1 MTVAKRIDE
10 DSVLKAYARWAPVYD
25 YSFGLFAEAAR
36 KYTVQE
42 INKRVGRVLEVGVG
56 TGMSLPQYHRHLK
69 ITGIDL
75 SPDMLAKARDRVRE
89 KKLNHVEGIREMDAS
104 VMDFS
109 DDRFDTVAAMYVM
122 TVVPDP
128 VKVMNE
134 LERVCK
140 PGGEVIIINHF
151 AQDHGIR
158 GRVERWMAPAS
169 RALGWHPDFKIDTIT
184 DITDL
189 KLVESKPLWPMGL
202 FTMLRFK
209 KPASISN
216 LHPVSEAAEQTPEAP
231 RLATAEPLESVG

>member
-56 TGMSLPQYHRHLK
+56 TGMSLPQYQRHLK

-75 SPDMLAKARDRVRE
+75 SPDMLAKARDRVRD

-128 VKVMNE
+128 VKVMSE

-140 PGGEVIIINHF
+140 PGGEVIIVNHF

-169 RALGWHPDFKIDTIT
+169 RALGWHPDFRIETIT

-189 KLVESKPLWPMGL
+189 KLIESKPLWPLGL

-209 KPASISN
+209 KPASVSN
-216 LHPVSEAAEQTPEAP
+216 LRSAFEAGEEVARASGPTQ
-231 RLATAEPLESVG
+231 AEPMELVG

>member
-56 TGMSLPQYHRHLK
+56 TGMSLPQYQRHLK

-128 VKVMNE
+128 VKVMSE

-169 RALGWHPDFKIDTIT
+169 RALGWHPDFRIETIT

-189 KLVESKPLWPMGL
+189 QLIESKPLWPLGL

-209 KPASISN
+209 KPASVSN
-216 LHPVSEAAEQTPEAP
+216 LGSVLDSAEEEGRVSRSTQG
-231 RLATAEPLESVG
+231 EPMELVG

>member
-10 DSVLKAYARWAPVYD
+10 SAVLKAYARWAPVYD

-56 TGMSLPQYHRHLK
+56 TGMSLPQYQRHLK

-75 SPDMLAKARDRVRE
+75 SPEMLAKARDRVRD
-89 KKLNHVEGIREMDAS
+89 KKLDHVEGIREMDAS
-104 VMDFS
+104 VMDFA
-109 DDRFDTVAAMYVM
+109 DNRFDTVVAMYVM

-128 VKVMNE
+128 VKVMSE

-158 GRVERWMAPAS
+158 ARVERWMAPAS

-189 KLVESKPLWPMGL
+189 KLIESKPLWPLGL
-202 FTMLRFK
+202 FTLLKFK
-209 KPASISN
+209 KPASVSN
-216 LHPVSEAAEQTPEAP
+216 LHSVSAP
-231 RLATAEPLESVG
+231 AKESADASRRATGERLENVG

>member
-56 TGMSLPQYHRHLK
+56 TGMSLPQYQRHLK

-128 VKVMNE
+128 VKVMSE

-169 RALGWHPDFKIDTIT
+169 RALGWHPDFRIETIT

-189 KLVESKPLWPMGL
+189 KLIESKPLWPLGL

-209 KPASISN
+209 KPAS
-216 LHPVSEAAEQTPEAP
+216 VSRLGSVVNSGEEEARAP
-231 RLATAEPLESVG
+231 RPTQGEPMVLVG

>member
-10 DSVLKAYARWAPVYD
+10 NAVLKAYARWAPVYD
-25 YSFGLFAEAAR
+25 YSFGLVAEAAR
-36 KYTVQE
+36 KHTVQE

-56 TGMSLPQYHRHLK
+56 TGMSLPQYQRHLK

-104 VMDFS
+104 VMDFA
-109 DDRFDTVAAMYVM
+109 DDRFDTVVAMYVM

-128 VKVMNE
+128 VKVMSE

-189 KLVESKPLWPMGL
+189 NLVESKQLWPLGL

-209 KPASISN
+209 KPASISD
-216 LHPVSEAAEQTPEAP
+216 LRPVTGLIGERANASREV
-231 RLATAEPLESVG
+231 RAEPLEHVG

>member
-56 TGMSLPQYHRHLK
+56 TGMSLPQYQRHLK

-158 GRVERWMAPAS
+158 GRVEQWMAPAS
-169 RALGWHPDFKIDTIT
+169 RALGWHPDFKIETIT

-189 KLVESKPLWPMGL
+189 KLIESKPLWPLGL

-209 KPASISN
+209 KPASVSN
-216 LHPVSEAAEQTPEAP
+216 LRPVEEASIASAP
-231 RLATAEPLESVG
+231 ATVTAEPLENVG

>member
-1 MTVAKRIDE
+1 MTVANRIDE
-10 DSVLKAYARWAPVYD
+10 DAVLKAYARWAPVYD

-56 TGMSLPQYHRHLK
+56 TGMSLPQYQRHLK

-75 SPDMLAKARDRVRE
+75 SPDMLVKARDRVRE

-109 DDRFDTVAAMYVM
+109 DDRFDTVVAMYVM

-128 VKVMNE
+128 VKVMSE

-169 RALGWHPDFKIDTIT
+169 RALGWHPDFKIDTII

-189 KLVESKPLWPMGL
+189 KLIESKPLRPLGL

-209 KPASISN
+209 KPAS
-216 LHPVSEAAEQTPEAP
+216 VSTLRSVFGSAEEEGRAS
-231 RLATAEPLESVG
+231 RSARVEPLELVG